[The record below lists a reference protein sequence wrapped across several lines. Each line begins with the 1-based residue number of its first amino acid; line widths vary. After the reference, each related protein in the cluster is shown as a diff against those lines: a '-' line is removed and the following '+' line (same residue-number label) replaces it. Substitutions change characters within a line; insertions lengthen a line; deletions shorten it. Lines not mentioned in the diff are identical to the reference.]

1 MATSTVPT
9 APMLQIENLTRLFG
23 GLAALNGAAL
33 EIREKEVLGI
43 LGPNGAGKTTLI
55 NVIAGIYPSTSGRI
69 FFEGHEI
76 TNLPAYRICRIGVG
90 RTFQLAKPLEDL
102 TLLENVMIGALFGKG
117 RTLKEARKTA
127 TATCEFVGLSDLQ
140 RGISRMTALEIK
152 KMQIAHA
159 LSAEPRILFLDEVMA
174 GLNTDETLE
183 MIRLVRKINDRGVTI
198 GIVEHVMNVIKELTN
213 RVVVLD
219 WGQVIAEGPYQE
231 VSGNPLVISA
241 YLGEEA

>member
-1 MATSTVPT
+1 
-9 APMLQIENLTRLFG
+9 
-23 GLAALNGAAL
+23 
-33 EIREKEVLGI
+33 
-43 LGPNGAGKTTLI
+43 
-55 NVIAGIYPSTSGRI
+55 
-69 FFEGHEI
+69 
-76 TNLPAYRICRIGVG
+76 
-90 RTFQLAKPLEDL
+90 
-102 TLLENVMIGALFGKG
+102 
-117 RTLKEARKTA
+117 
-127 TATCEFVGLSDLQ
+127 
-140 RGISRMTALEIK
+140 MTALEIK

-183 MIRLVRKINDRGVTI
+183 MIRLVRKINDRDVTI
-198 GIVEHVMNVIKELTN
+198 GIVEHVMSVIKEVTD